1 MKLLADLTSRA
12 GLKQCNGKN
21 ASTHLLNTYYVPG
34 SKAKGFAMRSF
45 NPPNNSDSFL
55 TLTWNETEC
64 ERRLFAQCCIEPSP
78 VQLHKEYTQSRVCKK
93 SGMTL

>member
-1 MKLLADLTSRA
+1 MDCALKA
-12 GLKQCNGKN
+12 GQMWGIISPSQC
-21 ASTHLLNTYYVPG
+21 STYYVPG